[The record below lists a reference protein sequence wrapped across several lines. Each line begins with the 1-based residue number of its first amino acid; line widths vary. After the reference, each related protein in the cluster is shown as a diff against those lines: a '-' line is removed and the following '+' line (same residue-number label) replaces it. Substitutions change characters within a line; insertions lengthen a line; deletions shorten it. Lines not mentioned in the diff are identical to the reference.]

1 MQKCMAMAKRK
12 QTADRL
18 DRERLLRS
26 IGSWDDVRFF
36 LAIHRAGSLS
46 GAAGPLQV
54 TQPTC
59 GRRLAA
65 LEDSLGLRL
74 FERTPEGL
82 RVTEAGA
89 ALLDAAL
96 AMEANAA
103 DLALR
108 AALGDRELDG
118 VVRIATTEAFACS
131 FLVGALATLR
141 ARWPGIRYELVLGN
155 READLLRHEADIAF
169 RFRPEG
175 LRPTPEVLFAQ
186 KLGDEPHALFGTAEY
201 LQRRSRPDDPAALAG
216 HDVCVYS
223 GPHPA
228 GRWCEAAYRDAEV
241 VLASPSMQVV
251 AVAMAAGLGLG
262 VLPYRAAR
270 LHPGLHALSGIV
282 ARGTGW
288 LVVHPELRRVPRV
301 RVVIDA
307 LASLFRAD
315 PISA

>member
-1 MQKCMAMAKRK
+1 MTKRK
-12 QTADRL
+12 ETADRL

-65 LEDSLGLRL
+65 LEDSLGMRL
-74 FERTPEGL
+74 FDRTPEGL
-82 RVTEAGA
+82 RVTEDGA

-96 AMEANAA
+96 AMESNAA

-141 ARWPGIRYELVLGN
+141 ARW
-155 READLLRHEADIAF
+155 
-169 RFRPEG
+169 
-175 LRPTPEVLFAQ
+175 
-186 KLGDEPHALFGTAEY
+186 
-201 LQRRSRPDDPAALAG
+201 
-216 HDVCVYS
+216 
-223 GPHPA
+223 
-228 GRWCEAAYRDAEV
+228 
-241 VLASPSMQVV
+241 
-251 AVAMAAGLGLG
+251 
-262 VLPYRAAR
+262 
-270 LHPGLHALSGIV
+270 
-282 ARGTGW
+282 
-288 LVVHPELRRVPRV
+288 
-301 RVVIDA
+301 
-307 LASLFRAD
+307 
-315 PISA
+315 